1 MKASEVSQLFKVLAN
16 AIRVQIILMLA
27 ESPMS
32 YSSIQARL
40 DGIATGTLNF
50 HLTKLKPL
58 IQKVDDLYSLT
69 PLGEKAM
76 AFIDSYSE
84 VERISTPKKNDI
96 WESFLNLRAGYV
108 LPLALLSYSIGLVM
122 VFMDAPLYVVSAGI
136 VVTNALFARFA
147 MEKIYQS
154 ETPNRMVFTST
165 SSAVIGLLL
174 FMSVVLGMISDAYLD
189 LVAFTYEYMGSD
201 YLGTV
206 VDTVPHADFTTI
218 VGASFFGLLIGV
230 VVAHHT
236 YGELPD
242 LSYVTR
248 EHEVVVSEVRP
259 RSRWWLSISVVLLP
273 VTYIAFE
280 FSFILVRYSTAQYP
294 LIRILSKLTTQ
305 ALIATVQGLVL
316 WGMSRRINPRMWTSR
331 TRLYVALVPS
341 MVLEFLLVGYW
352 VNYTSLP
359 DTRIGVF
366 GYEFR
371 TLVAGYDLPNYP
383 ILILLRYFTIFV
395 VLHSWRPSN
404 ADDRW
409 QDTLELIL
417 SFVVVYALFQVPLA
431 AQHLLPFLV
440 VGYAVNFLIKLVPW
454 RRLRFTFLITYGLFA
469 LYVVFLQLVS
479 PVEQGIATSLIM
491 TIVTLMVNMYK
502 D

>member
-1 MKASEVSQLFKVLAN
+1 MNASEVSQLFKVLAN

-40 DGIATGTLNF
+40 GGIATGTLNF

-84 VERISTPKKNDI
+84 VERISTPKKNDM
-96 WESFLNLRAGYV
+96 WESFLHLDPKYV
-108 LPLALLSYSIGLVM
+108 LPLALLSYGTGLVM
-122 VFMDAPLYVVSAGI
+122 SFMGAPLYVVSAGL
-136 VVTNALFARFA
+136 VVTNAVYARFA

-154 ETPNRMVFTST
+154 ETPSRLVFTAT

-174 FMSVVLGMISDAYLD
+174 FMSVVLGTISDAYFD
-189 LVAFTYEYMGSD
+189 LVAFTYGSGGSD
-201 YLGTV
+201 LLRAV
-206 VDTVPHADFTTI
+206 VDTVPHMDFSAI
-218 VGASFFGLLIGV
+218 VGASFLGLLVGV
-230 VVAHHT
+230 VVARHT

-242 LSYVTR
+242 LSPVSR
-248 EHEVVVSEVRP
+248 EHEVVVSEVVP
-259 RSRWWLSISVVLLP
+259 LSRLWLSVPVVLLP
-273 VTYIAFE
+273 VTYVAFE
-280 FSFILVRYSTAQYP
+280 LSFILVSSSTAQYP

-305 ALIATVQGLVL
+305 TLIAVVQGPVL
-316 WGMSRRINPRMWTSR
+316 WGMSRRIDPRTWTSR
-331 TRLYVALVPS
+331 TRLYAVMVPS
-341 MVLEFLLVGYW
+341 MALEYLLVGYW

-359 DTRIGVF
+359 DVRIGLF

-371 TLVAGYDLPNYP
+371 TLIAGYDLPNYP
-383 ILILLRYFTIFV
+383 VLILLRYFTIFV
-395 VLHSWRPSN
+395 VLHSVSPSN

-431 AQHLLPFLV
+431 AQDLLPFLV

-454 RRLRFTFLITYGLFA
+454 RRFRPIFLIAYGLFA
-469 LYVVFLQLVS
+469 LFVVFLQLVS
-479 PVEQGIATSLIM
+479 PVEQGIATSLFM
-491 TIVTLMVNMYK
+491 TIVTLMINLYK